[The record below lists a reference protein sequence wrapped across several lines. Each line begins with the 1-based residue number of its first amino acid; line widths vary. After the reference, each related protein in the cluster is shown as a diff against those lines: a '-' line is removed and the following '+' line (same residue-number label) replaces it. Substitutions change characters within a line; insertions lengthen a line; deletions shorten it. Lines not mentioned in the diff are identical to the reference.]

1 MDKTV
6 KYYMAPLESVTT
18 WIYRQAHAK
27 IYGRLDKYFIPFL
40 EPHEKRD
47 FKTRELQ
54 EILPEHN
61 ENIYAVPQ
69 ILTNRSEGFIKLAK
83 ALKDWGYEEINLN
96 LGCPSKTVVTKG
108 RGAGFLDRPDE
119 LDKFLDEIFSKCDVK
134 ISIKTRLGMDDPE
147 EFEDLLTI
155 YNKYPLEELIVH
167 ARVQKDYYKN
177 TPRLETF
184 GEALERAKSPVC
196 YNGDIVTADDCT
208 RLQEMFP
215 TLDCIMTGRG
225 TLKNPALAREIRGG
239 APASKEEIRRFH
251 DMMYNEYCED
261 LSGDRNILFRM
272 KELWSYL
279 APMFTN
285 SKKYAKKIKK
295 AEKCVVYE
303 NAVRELFGCEQLI
316 GEVENA
322 DMEKNTGLL

>member
-61 ENIYAVPQ
+61 ENIYVVPQ

-108 RGAGFLDRPDE
+108 KGSGFLAKPEE
-119 LDKFLDEIFSKCDVK
+119 LERFLTEIFDALSGEVK
-134 ISIKTRLGMDDPE
+134 ISVKTRIGKEDPE
-147 EFEDLLTI
+147 EFPALLELF
-155 YNKYPLEELIVH
+155 NKYPMEELIIH
-167 ARVQKDYYKN
+167 PRVQKDGYGN
-177 TPRLETF
+177 VPRLELY
-184 GEALERAKSPVC
+184 ELAEKQSVNPLC
-196 YNGDIVTADDCT
+196 YNGDLYT
-208 RLQEMFP
+208 REQIRNFAERFPGTERLMF
-215 TLDCIMTGRG
+215 GRG
-225 TLKNPALAREIRGG
+225 FLRDPGLLYNEGKD
-239 APASKEEIRRFH
+239 SKDIFEKFWAFH
-251 DMMYNEYCED
+251 DLVYEGYQERNM
-261 LSGDRNILFRM
+261 GDRNVLFKM
-272 KELWSYL
+272 KELWSYQVYQFSEPERL
-279 APMFTN
+279 FKTF
-285 SKKYAKKIKK
+285 KKMQDCN
-295 AEKCVVYE
+295 EYE
-303 NAVRELFGCEQLI
+303 QMIRNLRR
-316 GEVENA
+316 
-322 DMEKNTGLL
+322 

>member
-108 RGAGFLDRPDE
+108 KGSGFLAKPEE
-119 LDKFLDEIFSKCDVK
+119 LERFLTEIFDALSGEVK
-134 ISIKTRLGMDDPE
+134 ISVKTRIGKEDPE
-147 EFEDLLTI
+147 EFPALLELF
-155 YNKYPLEELIVH
+155 NKYPMEELIIH
-167 ARVQKDYYKN
+167 PRVQKDGYGN
-177 TPRLETF
+177 VPRLELY
-184 GEALERAKSPVC
+184 ELAEKQSVNPLC
-196 YNGDIVTADDCT
+196 YNGDLYT
-208 RLQEMFP
+208 REQIQNFAERFPGTERLMF
-215 TLDCIMTGRG
+215 GRG
-225 TLKNPALAREIRGG
+225 FLRNPGLLYNEGKD
-239 APASKEEIRRFH
+239 SKDIFEKFWAFH
-251 DMMYNEYCED
+251 DLVYEGYQERNM
-261 LSGDRNILFRM
+261 GDRNVLFKM
-272 KELWSYL
+272 KELWSYQVYQFSEPERL
-279 APMFTN
+279 FKTF
-285 SKKYAKKIKK
+285 KKVQDCN
-295 AEKCVVYE
+295 EYE
-303 NAVRELFGCEQLI
+303 QMIRNLRR
-316 GEVENA
+316 
-322 DMEKNTGLL
+322 

>member
-108 RGAGFLDRPDE
+108 KGSGFLAKPEE
-119 LDKFLDEIFSKCDVK
+119 LERFLTEIFDALSGEVK
-134 ISIKTRLGMDDPE
+134 ISVKTRIGKEDPE
-147 EFEDLLTI
+147 EFPALLELF
-155 YNKYPLEELIVH
+155 NKYPMEELIIH
-167 ARVQKDYYKN
+167 PRVQKDGYGN
-177 TPRLETF
+177 VPRLELY
-184 GEALERAKSPVC
+184 ELAEKQSVNPLC
-196 YNGDIVTADDCT
+196 YNGDLYT
-208 RLQEMFP
+208 REKIRNFAERFPGTERLMF
-215 TLDCIMTGRG
+215 GRG
-225 TLKNPALAREIRGG
+225 FLRDPGLLCNKGKDPKDIFEKFWA
-239 APASKEEIRRFH
+239 FH
-251 DMMYNEYCED
+251 DLVYEGYQERNM
-261 LSGDRNILFRM
+261 GDRNVLFKM
-272 KELWSYL
+272 KELWSYQVYQFSEPERL
-279 APMFTN
+279 FKTF
-285 SKKYAKKIKK
+285 KKVQDCN
-295 AEKCVVYE
+295 EYE
-303 NAVRELFGCEQLI
+303 QMIRNLRR
-316 GEVENA
+316 
-322 DMEKNTGLL
+322 

>member
-108 RGAGFLDRPDE
+108 KGSGFLAKPEE
-119 LDKFLDEIFSKCDVK
+119 LERFLTEIFDALSGEVK
-134 ISIKTRLGMDDPE
+134 ISVKTRIGKEDPE
-147 EFEDLLTI
+147 EFPVLLKLF
-155 YNKYPLEELIVH
+155 NKYPMEELIIH
-167 ARVQKDYYKN
+167 PRVQKDGYVN
-177 TPRLETF
+177 VPRLELY
-184 GEALERAKSPVC
+184 ELAEKQSVNPLC
-196 YNGDIVTADDCT
+196 YNGDLYT
-208 RLQEMFP
+208 REQIRNFAERFPGTERLMF
-215 TLDCIMTGRG
+215 GRG
-225 TLKNPALAREIRGG
+225 FLRDPGLLYNEGKDPKDIFEKFWA
-239 APASKEEIRRFH
+239 FH
-251 DMMYNEYCED
+251 DLVYEGYQERNM
-261 LSGDRNILFRM
+261 GDRNVLFKM
-272 KELWSYL
+272 KELWSYQVYQFSEPERL
-279 APMFTN
+279 FKTF
-285 SKKYAKKIKK
+285 KKVQDCN
-295 AEKCVVYE
+295 EYE
-303 NAVRELFGCEQLI
+303 QMIRNLRR
-316 GEVENA
+316 
-322 DMEKNTGLL
+322 

>member
-61 ENIYAVPQ
+61 ENIYVVPQ

-108 RGAGFLDRPDE
+108 KGSGFLAKPEE
-119 LDKFLDEIFSKCDVK
+119 LERFLTEIFDALSGEVK
-134 ISIKTRLGMDDPE
+134 ISVKTRIGKEDPE
-147 EFEDLLTI
+147 EFPVLLELF
-155 YNKYPLEELIVH
+155 NKYPMEELIIH
-167 ARVQKDYYKN
+167 PRVQKDGYGN
-177 TPRLETF
+177 VPRLELY
-184 GEALERAKSPVC
+184 ELAEKQSVNPLC
-196 YNGDIVTADDCT
+196 YNGDLYT
-208 RLQEMFP
+208 REQIRNFAERFPGTERLMF
-215 TLDCIMTGRG
+215 GRG
-225 TLKNPALAREIRGG
+225 FLRDPGLLYNEGKDPKDIFEKFWA
-239 APASKEEIRRFH
+239 FH
-251 DMMYNEYCED
+251 DLVYEGYQERNM
-261 LSGDRNILFRM
+261 GDRNVLFKM
-272 KELWSYL
+272 KELWSYQVYQFSEPERL
-279 APMFTN
+279 FKTF
-285 SKKYAKKIKK
+285 KKVQDCN
-295 AEKCVVYE
+295 EYE
-303 NAVRELFGCEQLI
+303 QMIRNLRR
-316 GEVENA
+316 
-322 DMEKNTGLL
+322 

>member
-69 ILTNRSEGFIKLAK
+69 ILTNRSEGFIKLVK

-108 RGAGFLDRPDE
+108 KGSGFLAKPEE
-119 LDKFLDEIFSKCDVK
+119 LERFLTEIFDALSGEVK
-134 ISIKTRLGMDDPE
+134 ISVKTRIGKEDPE
-147 EFEDLLTI
+147 EFPALLKLF
-155 YNKYPLEELIVH
+155 NKYPMEELIIH
-167 ARVQKDYYKN
+167 PRVQKDGYGN
-177 TPRLETF
+177 VPRLELY
-184 GEALERAKSPVC
+184 ELAEKQSVNPLC
-196 YNGDIVTADDCT
+196 YNGNLYT
-208 RLQEMFP
+208 REQIRNFAERFP
-215 TLDCIMTGRG
+215 GTERLMLGRG
-225 TLKNPALAREIRGG
+225 FLRDPGLLYNEGKD
-239 APASKEEIRRFH
+239 SKDIFEKFWAFH
-251 DMMYNEYCED
+251 DLVYEGYQERNM
-261 LSGDRNILFRM
+261 GDRNVLFKM
-272 KELWSYL
+272 KELWSYQVYQFSEPERL
-279 APMFTN
+279 FKTF
-285 SKKYAKKIKK
+285 KKVQDCN
-295 AEKCVVYE
+295 EYE
-303 NAVRELFGCEQLI
+303 QMIRNLRR
-316 GEVENA
+316 
-322 DMEKNTGLL
+322 

>member
-83 ALKDWGYEEINLN
+83 ALKDWGYEEVNLN

-108 RGAGFLDRPDE
+108 KGSGFLAKPEE
-119 LDKFLDEIFSKCDVK
+119 LERFLTEVFDALSGEVK
-134 ISIKTRLGMDDPE
+134 ISVKTRIGKENPE
-147 EFEDLLTI
+147 EFPALLELF
-155 YNKYPLEELIVH
+155 NKYPMEELIIH
-167 ARVQKDYYKN
+167 PRVQKDGYGN
-177 TPRLETF
+177 VPRLELY
-184 GEALERAKSPVC
+184 ELAEKQSVNPLC
-196 YNGDIVTADDCT
+196 YNGNLYT
-208 RLQEMFP
+208 REQIRNFAERFPGTERLMF
-215 TLDCIMTGRG
+215 GRG
-225 TLKNPALAREIRGG
+225 FLRDPGLLYNEGKD
-239 APASKEEIRRFH
+239 SKDIFEKFWAFH
-251 DMMYNEYCED
+251 DLVYEGYQERNM
-261 LSGDRNILFRM
+261 GDRNVLFKM
-272 KELWSYL
+272 KELWSYQVYQFSEPERL
-279 APMFTN
+279 FKTF
-285 SKKYAKKIKK
+285 KKVQDCN
-295 AEKCVVYE
+295 EYE
-303 NAVRELFGCEQLI
+303 QMIRNLRR
-316 GEVENA
+316 
-322 DMEKNTGLL
+322 

>member
-61 ENIYAVPQ
+61 ENIYVVPQ

-108 RGAGFLDRPDE
+108 KGSGFLAKPEE
-119 LDKFLDEIFSKCDVK
+119 LERFLTEIFDALSGEVK
-134 ISIKTRLGMDDPE
+134 ISVKTRIGKEDPE
-147 EFEDLLTI
+147 EFPALLELF
-155 YNKYPLEELIVH
+155 NKYPMEELIIH
-167 ARVQKDYYKN
+167 PRVQKDGYGN
-177 TPRLETF
+177 VPRLELY
-184 GEALERAKSPVC
+184 ELAEKQSVNPLC
-196 YNGDIVTADDCT
+196 YNGDLYT
-208 RLQEMFP
+208 REQIRNFAERFPGTERLMF
-215 TLDCIMTGRG
+215 GRG
-225 TLKNPALAREIRGG
+225 FLRDPGLIYNEGKD
-239 APASKEEIRRFH
+239 SKDIFEKFWAFH
-251 DMMYNEYCED
+251 DLVYEGYQERNM
-261 LSGDRNILFRM
+261 GDRNVLFKM
-272 KELWSYL
+272 KELWSYQVYQFSEPERL
-279 APMFTN
+279 FKTF
-285 SKKYAKKIKK
+285 KKVQDCN
-295 AEKCVVYE
+295 EYE
-303 NAVRELFGCEQLI
+303 QMIRNLRR
-316 GEVENA
+316 
-322 DMEKNTGLL
+322 

>member
-83 ALKDWGYEEINLN
+83 ALKDWGYEEVNLN

-108 RGAGFLDRPDE
+108 KGSGFLAKPEE
-119 LDKFLDEIFSKCDVK
+119 LEQFLTEIFDALSGEVK
-134 ISIKTRLGMDDPE
+134 ISVKTRIGKENPE
-147 EFEDLLTI
+147 EFPALLELF
-155 YNKYPLEELIVH
+155 NKYPMEELIIH
-167 ARVQKDYYKN
+167 PRVQKDGYGN
-177 TPRLETF
+177 VPRLELY
-184 GEALERAKSPVC
+184 ELAEKQSLNPLC
-196 YNGDIVTADDCT
+196 YNGDLYT
-208 RLQEMFP
+208 REQIRNFAERFPGTERLMF
-215 TLDCIMTGRG
+215 GRG
-225 TLKNPALAREIRGG
+225 FLRDPGLLYNEGKD
-239 APASKEEIRRFH
+239 SKDIFEKFWEFH
-251 DMMYNEYCED
+251 DLVYEGYQERNM
-261 LSGDRNILFRM
+261 GDRNVLFKM
-272 KELWSYL
+272 KELWSYQVYQFSEPERL
-279 APMFTN
+279 FKTF
-285 SKKYAKKIKK
+285 KKVQDCN
-295 AEKCVVYE
+295 EYE
-303 NAVRELFGCEQLI
+303 QMIRNLRR
-316 GEVENA
+316 
-322 DMEKNTGLL
+322 

>member
-1 MDKTV
+1 MKD
-6 KYYMAPLESVTT
+6 YMAPMEGVTNFV
-18 WIYRQAHAK
+18 YRRAYHRF
-27 IYGRLDKYFIPFL
+27 YHPMDKYFTPFISAKPKKNL
-40 EPHEKRD
+40 S
-47 FKTRELQ
+47 FQ
-54 EILPEHN
+54 EICEVSPERN
-61 ENIYAVPQ
+61 EGMYVVPQ
-69 ILTNRSEGFIKLAK
+69 ILTCNAEDFIRTAQL
-83 ALKDWGYEEINLN
+83 LKEDYGHQEVNLN
-96 LGCPSKTVVTKG
+96 LGCPSGTVTAKG
-108 RGAGFLDRPDE
+108 KGAGFLAEPQK
-119 LDKFLDEIFSKCDVK
+119 LDAFLDEIFSKLDMK

-177 TPRLETF
+177 KPRLETF
-184 GEALERAKSPVC
+184 GEAVEHSKSPVC
-196 YNGDIVTADDCT
+196 YNGDIATAEDCT

-272 KELWSYL
+272 KELWSYM
-279 APMFTN
+279 AVNFTN
-285 SKKYAKKIKK
+285 YEKYAKKIKK
-295 AEKCVVYE
+295 SQHLSDYQAAVSSLFAEQ
-303 NAVRELFGCEQLI
+303 EL
-316 GEVENA
+316 A
-322 DMEKNTGLL
+322 D

>member
-108 RGAGFLDRPDE
+108 KGSGFLAKPEE
-119 LDKFLDEIFSKCDVK
+119 LERFLTEIFDALSGEVK
-134 ISIKTRLGMDDPE
+134 ISVKTRIGKEDPE
-147 EFEDLLTI
+147 EFPALLELF
-155 YNKYPLEELIVH
+155 NKYPMEELIIH
-167 ARVQKDYYKN
+167 PRVQKDGYGN
-177 TPRLETF
+177 VPRLELY
-184 GEALERAKSPVC
+184 ELAEKQSVNPLC
-196 YNGDIVTADDCT
+196 YNGDLYT
-208 RLQEMFP
+208 REQVQNFAERFPGTERLMF
-215 TLDCIMTGRG
+215 GRG
-225 TLKNPALAREIRGG
+225 FLRNPGLLYNEGKD
-239 APASKEEIRRFH
+239 SKDIFEKFWAFH
-251 DMMYNEYCED
+251 DLVYEGYQERNM
-261 LSGDRNILFRM
+261 GDRNVLFKM
-272 KELWSYL
+272 KELWSYQVYQFSEPERL
-279 APMFTN
+279 FKTF
-285 SKKYAKKIKK
+285 KKMQDCN
-295 AEKCVVYE
+295 EYE
-303 NAVRELFGCEQLI
+303 QMIRNLRR
-316 GEVENA
+316 
-322 DMEKNTGLL
+322 

>member
-83 ALKDWGYEEINLN
+83 ALKDWGYEEVNLN

-108 RGAGFLDRPDE
+108 KGSGFLAKPEE
-119 LDKFLDEIFSKCDVK
+119 LEQFLTEIFDALSGEVK
-134 ISIKTRLGMDDPE
+134 ISVKTRIGKEDPE
-147 EFEDLLTI
+147 EFPALLELF
-155 YNKYPLEELIVH
+155 NKYPMEELIIH
-167 ARVQKDYYKN
+167 PRVQKDGYGN
-177 TPRLETF
+177 VPRLELY
-184 GEALERAKSPVC
+184 ELAEKQSLNPLC
-196 YNGDIVTADDCT
+196 YNGDLYT
-208 RLQEMFP
+208 REQIRNFAERFPGTERLMF
-215 TLDCIMTGRG
+215 GRG
-225 TLKNPALAREIRGG
+225 FLRDPGLIYNEGKD
-239 APASKEEIRRFH
+239 SKDIFEKFWEFH
-251 DMMYNEYCED
+251 DLVYEGYQERNM
-261 LSGDRNILFRM
+261 GDRNVLFKM
-272 KELWSYL
+272 KELWSYQVYQFSEPERL
-279 APMFTN
+279 F
-285 SKKYAKKIKK
+285 KVFKK
-295 AEKCVVYE
+295 AQDCNEYE
-303 NAVRELFGCEQLI
+303 QMIRNLRG
-316 GEVENA
+316 
-322 DMEKNTGLL
+322 